1 MDKIRVLINR
11 EQLNDRINIL
21 SNQIEKDYKDKDLH
35 IICVLKGSVFF
46 TMDLIR
52 NINQNVRLD
61 FVKIKSYNGTKSGE
75 INFEANLISDID
87 NKDVLI
93 IEDIIDSGKTMNY
106 LTNYLRKNYNP
117 RSIKVCTLLDK
128 KEKREI
134 SFTTDYTGFV
144 VDDKFVIGY
153 GLDYDEDYRNL
164 PYIGYVDD
172 EDIKHLKKDR

>member
-1 MDKIRVLINR
+1 MDNIKILIDK
-11 EQLNDRINIL
+11 EKLNDRVNIL
-21 SNQIEKDYKDKDLH
+21 SKQIENDYKDKDLH

-61 FVKIKSYNGTKSGE
+61 FVKIKSYNGTKSEE
-75 INFEANLISDID
+75 IHLDANLISNIED
-87 NKDVLI
+87 KDVLI

-106 LTNYLRKNYNP
+106 LTNYLRENYNP

-134 SFTTDYTGFV
+134 TFNADYTGFV
-144 VDDKFVIGY
+144 VEDKFVIGY

-164 PYIGYVDD
+164 PYVGYLDND
-172 EDIKHLKKDR
+172 DIKILKKDK